1 VITHLPTVLLA
12 RFVGGDVKPLIDLPR
27 VGDDDLPAELK
38 GEVERNLRLA
48 DARGPEDYR
57 DSGQ

>member
-1 VITHLPTVLLA
+1 MWGNCLLPL
-12 RFVGGDVKPLIDLPR
+12 FVGGDVKSLIDLPR

-38 GEVERNLRLA
+38 REVERNLRLA
-48 DARGPEDYR
+48 DARGPDDYR